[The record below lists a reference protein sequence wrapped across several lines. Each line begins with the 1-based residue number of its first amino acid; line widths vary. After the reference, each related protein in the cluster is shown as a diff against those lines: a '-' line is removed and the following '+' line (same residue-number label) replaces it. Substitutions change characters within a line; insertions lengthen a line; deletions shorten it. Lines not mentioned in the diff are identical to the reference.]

1 LAAERRTRKGAR
13 RGAVRRGTAETRI
26 SVQVDLDGT
35 GQARIDTGIG
45 MLDHL
50 LAQVARHGLI
60 DITINARGDLS
71 SDEHHTVE
79 DVGLALGQALARAVG
94 EGGGIVRMADA
105 TVPLD
110 EALATVAVD
119 ISGRGYAAVD
129 VEWSGERMG
138 ELPTD
143 LIPHLLAAL
152 ASEAHMTLHARVSAG
167 VIDHH
172 KAEAMF
178 KALGRALGA
187 ATRIEPRLAG
197 QVPSTKGKL
206 RA

>member
-1 LAAERRTRKGAR
+1 LAAERRARKTSRQAAVDRKTR
-13 RGAVRRGTAETRI
+13 ETRV
-26 SVQVDLDGT
+26 SARVDLDGT
-35 GQARIDTGIG
+35 GQAEIETGIG

-50 LAQVARHGLI
+50 LSQVARHGMI
-60 DITINARGDLS
+60 DITLNARGDLS
-71 SDEHHTVE
+71 TDEHHTVE
-79 DVGLALGQALARAVG
+79 DAGLALGQAVGLAIG
-94 EGGGIVRMADA
+94 EGAGIVRMADA
-105 TVPLD
+105 TVPMD
-110 EALATVAVD
+110 EALAVVAVD
-119 ISGRGYAAVD
+119 VSGRGQAVVD

-138 ELPTD
+138 ELPAD
-143 LIPHLLAAL
+143 LLPHLLAAL
-152 ASEAHMTLHARVSAG
+152 ASEARITLHAKVLAG

-197 QVPSTKGKL
+197 RIPSTKGRL

>member
-13 RGAVRRGTAETRI
+13 RAAVRRETAETRI

-35 GQARIDTGIG
+35 GQARIDTGVA

-50 LAQVARHGLI
+50 LSQVARHGLI
-60 DITINARGDLS
+60 DITLNAEGDLAI
-71 SDEHHTVE
+71 DEHHTVE
-79 DVGLALGQALARAVG
+79 DVGLALGQALAQAIG
-94 EGGGIVRMADA
+94 EGKGIVRMADA

-129 VEWSGERMG
+129 VEWSGERVG
-138 ELPTD
+138 ELATD
-143 LIPHLLAAL
+143 LVPHLLGAL
-152 ASEAHMTLHARVSAG
+152 ASEARVTLHAKVSAG

-172 KAEAMF
+172 KAEAIF

-187 ATRIEPRLAG
+187 ATRVEPRLAG
-197 QVPSTKGKL
+197 RVPSTKGKL
-206 RA
+206 RT